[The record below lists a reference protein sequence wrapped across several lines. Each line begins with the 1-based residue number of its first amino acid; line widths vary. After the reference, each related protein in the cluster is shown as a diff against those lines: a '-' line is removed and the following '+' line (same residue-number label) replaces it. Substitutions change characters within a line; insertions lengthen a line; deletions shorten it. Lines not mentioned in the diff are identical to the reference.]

1 MTKQICLLAT
11 AQHLLTLV
19 REHPDWKGRGATG
32 AAWKRIWLKWRKA
45 PLGGSWEEE
54 IWFGPVQFLH
64 HRRIWKRFLAVLDFL
79 FSLPEAVKF
88 PDLWKTQ
95 VLTQVF
101 RSARNLWSS
110 KMKSLWLF
118 TGFVCDARH
127 IQGMHHMHLGAERWS
142 PGNGSGFVCM

>member
-32 AAWKRIWLKWRKA
+32 AAWRGFGWNEGKHL
-45 PLGGSWEEE
+45 LEEV
-54 IWFGPVQFLH
+54 GK
-64 HRRIWKRFLAVLDFL
+64 KRFGLDQCNFCIAEEFGSGFL
-79 FSLPEAVKF
+79 LFWIFFFPLPEAVKF
-88 PDLWKTQ
+88 PDLWRTQ